1 MLNIEKYKEELENIG
16 VLNPTELAVIDGK
29 PCMCQEAECNMCE
42 LRSAEIGCFHKTDN
56 WLFSE
61 YKEPEV
67 DWSKVKV
74 EIMSRETEQILKNQ
88 VVIMGML
95 QDLQDELEPIQNIA
109 DTHQLLVDKNN
120 GWIPCNERL
129 PEEGV
134 PVNITYKNSNPPSYY
149 SNIKNNPFTATAISY
164 KNKWYWY
171 SCICLD
177 ILNEYGKNEADA
189 VNKDIDII
197 AWQPL
202 PEPYREE
209 QEDGR

>member
-1 MLNIEKYKEELENIG
+1 MKEQKVITQEEAIKRLKESRFTIQPYNYMNQALDMAISALEKQISM
-16 VLNPTELAVIDGK
+16 K
-29 PCMCQEAECNMCE
+29 PV
-42 LRSAEIGCFHKTDN
+42 FVH
-56 WLFSE
+56 
-61 YKEPEV
+61 P
-67 DWSKVKV
+67 
-74 EIMSRETEQILKNQ
+74 
-88 VVIMGML
+88 L
-95 QDLQDELEPIQNIA
+95 QFDD
-109 DTHQLLVDKNN
+109 
-120 GWIPCNERL
+120 WIPCKERL

-149 SNIKNNPFTATAISY
+149 SNIKNIPFTATAISY

>member
-1 MLNIEKYKEELENIG
+1 MEIKEAIEKCDFMNNALNFQRADSDECSCALQMAISALEKQISM
-16 VLNPTELAVIDGK
+16 K
-29 PCMCQEAECNMCE
+29 PVFVHPLQ
-42 LRSAEIGCFHKTDN
+42 FDN
-56 WLFSE
+56 
-61 YKEPEV
+61 
-67 DWSKVKV
+67 
-74 EIMSRETEQILKNQ
+74 
-88 VVIMGML
+88 
-95 QDLQDELEPIQNIA
+95 
-109 DTHQLLVDKNN
+109 
-120 GWIPCNERL
+120 WIPCNERL

-149 SNIKNNPFTATAISY
+149 SNIKNIPFTATAISY

-209 QEDGR
+209 QEDE